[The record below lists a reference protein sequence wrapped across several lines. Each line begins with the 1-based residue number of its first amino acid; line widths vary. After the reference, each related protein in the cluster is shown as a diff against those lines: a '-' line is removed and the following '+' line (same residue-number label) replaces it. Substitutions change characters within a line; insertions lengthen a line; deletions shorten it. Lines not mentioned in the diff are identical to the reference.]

1 MIQGKVAGF
10 SISKA
15 GGDPNMD
22 FQMRIRGLNSI
33 TGRTNPLIV
42 IDGVTDGSLSNVD
55 PNDIESIEVLKGGAA
70 AFYGLRGSAGVI
82 KVTTK
87 RGISG
92 TFHIEYNGYTSAETV
107 AKTSPAM
114 NAGQWRSLSKL
125 TGYGTDFKNN
135 TNWFNGLTRPAFSVV
150 QNIALSGGKNKT
162 TYRAAF
168 NFKEGNGIM
177 INTGYNQYNGRVN
190 LTQKA
195 LKDKL
200 TLDINLGATQRK
212 SENGI
217 SNAFT
222 YASIFNPTS
231 PVRSSDPAYAIYGGY
246 FQQSLFNYYNP
257 VAIEELDKNE
267 VTHRIYN
274 ASLKGEYEI
283 VSGLKVDALYS
294 IQKSGQITGI
304 YYDKKDY
311 YNGLNRNGFASKQ
324 QDSSSFRHFEST
336 ISFTRNINQTL
347 KLSVLGGYTNQEF
360 KTGGSLAQGGNFP
373 TDNYSY
379 NNPKDAINYSKS
391 QSWTL
396 DKSAHCIFWTYQSE
410 YQ

>member
-1 MIQGKVAGF
+1 MGSHVNSAAFIKRSVISFILVFLTLSFSSGPETSRANYLLKLLAFNPSTDSIKVGYSRLKKYEIDGSVITIKSDEFNKGNIQDPIQLIQGKVAGF

-135 TNWFNGLTRPAFSVV
+135 TNWFNELTRPAFSVV

-177 INTGYNQYNGRVN
+177 INTGYTQYNGRVN

-200 TLDINLGATQRK
+200 TLDINLGEQLK
-212 SENGI
+212 ENLKM
-217 SNAFT
+217 AF
-222 YASIFNPTS
+222 
-231 PVRSSDPAYAIYGGY
+231 R
-246 FQQSLFNYYNP
+246 
-257 VAIEELDKNE
+257 
-267 VTHRIYN
+267 TH
-274 ASLKGEYEI
+274 LPMHPF
-283 VSGLKVDALYS
+283 S
-294 IQKSGQITGI
+294 IQP
-304 YYDKKDY
+304 
-311 YNGLNRNGFASKQ
+311 L
-324 QDSSSFRHFEST
+324 
-336 ISFTRNINQTL
+336 L
-347 KLSVLGGYTNQEF
+347 
-360 KTGGSLAQGGNFP
+360 
-373 TDNYSY
+373 
-379 NNPKDAINYSKS
+379 
-391 QSWTL
+391 
-396 DKSAHCIFWTYQSE
+396 
-410 YQ
+410 